1 MRILFVELEMDRDW
15 SVASIG
21 PAYLAAYVR
30 PMGFQVDIIHL
41 QVDVSCADGIQQIL
55 DYNPDVLA
63 MSLTTR
69 QWLRAKEIL
78 NTLRQTHHFTTIL
91 GGLHPTFSAESVLE
105 EPGVDYVCLGEG
117 ELAFADFLSALR
129 DNQPIQGILNI
140 QGKGDPRPKMHA
152 PFDPI
157 DSMPFMAR
165 DLLNENNGVYHMTT
179 QRGCPFPCSYCAA
192 RMYNEMYGNKEYGR
206 RRSIPNVMQEI
217 RLLQAKGDLSYI
229 IFLDDT
235 FTLNHPWVKEFCAV
249 YGKEIAVPFSL
260 HARAETVNEELLQML
275 AKAGCIHITFGVE
288 SGSERLRREIMKRR
302 VSNQRLKDVF
312 KWSQDAG
319 IMTTANYI
327 IGTPTETRE
336 EIEETLALHAELNP
350 HDFGY
355 FVFYPYPG
363 TPMYHYCQQRGLLP
377 DDMFDRPANH
387 RTSILKH
394 DTLTPEDIEEFYE
407 RFTRVREQNYFD
419 RYGIYLT
426 EEGKASVT
434 QQMNDSAD
442 NG

>member
-1 MRILFVELEMDRDW
+1 MKILFVELEMDRDW

-21 PAYLAAYVR
+21 PAYLASYVR
-30 PMGFQVDIIHL
+30 PMGFHVDIIHL

-78 NTLRQTHHFTTIL
+78 NTIRQTKTITTIL

-117 ELAFADFLSALR
+117 ELAFADFLTALR
-129 DNQPIQGILNI
+129 DNQPIEGILNI
-140 QGKGDPRPKMHA
+140 QGKGDRKPKMHA

-192 RMYNEMYGNKEYGR
+192 RMYNQMYGSQKYGR

-217 RLLQAKGDLSYI
+217 RQLHSKGDLSYI

-235 FTLNHPWVKEFCAV
+235 FTLNHPWVKEFCEI
-249 YGKEIAVPFSL
+249 YGKEIRVPFSL
-260 HARAETVNEELLQML
+260 HARAETVNEELLKML

-288 SGSERLRREIMKRR
+288 SGSERLRREVMKRR

-312 KWSQDAG
+312 QWSQDAG

-327 IGTPTETRE
+327 IGTPTETRD

-363 TPMYHYCQQRGLLP
+363 TPMYHYCKDRGLLP
-377 DDMFDRPANH
+377 DDMLDRPANH
-387 RTSILKH
+387 RTSILNH

-426 EEGKASVT
+426 KEAEASVT
-434 QQMNDSAD
+434 QQMNDCAK